1 MQMPPRI
8 FLYAQLVTLV
18 FLATLHLLGLEYH
31 FYWRYVWI
39 DTISHTL
46 GGIWA
51 AFFLFWLRAY
61 AGYMPTVAWGIV
73 GALVLGVI
81 WETFELLAGLVP
93 AANYAL
99 DTSID
104 LLMDALGGAAAAWVS
119 RTILRIRQ
127 RLAVV

>member
-1 MQMPPRI
+1 MQMLPRI
-8 FLYAQLVTLV
+8 FLYAQLVTLI

-31 FYWRYVWI
+31 FYWRYVWF

-46 GGIWA
+46 GGMWA

-61 AGYMPTVAWGIV
+61 AGYMPAVAWGIA

-81 WETFELLAGLVP
+81 WEVLEVLAGLP
-93 AANYAL
+93 REANYTL

-104 LLMDALGGAAAAWVS
+104 LLMDVLGGA
-119 RTILRIRQ
+119 
-127 RLAVV
+127 LAGWIAQSFARNK

>member
-51 AFFLFWLRAY
+51 AFFLVWLRAY

-93 AANYAL
+93 EANYAL

-104 LLMDALGGAAAAWVS
+104 LLMDALGGATAEPRVFLVKLS
-119 RTILRIRQ
+119 
-127 RLAVV
+127 V